1 MNPMQ
6 DSHTKAEREDKAKA
20 YYDAFSK
27 RYDDGRDVGY
37 HALID
42 DLEVDIAKPFARRG
56 KILEL
61 GCGTGLILSRLAEV
75 AEEAHGIDLSEGMI
89 AKARAQGLNVRVGSV
104 TDLPYEDNMFDFV
117 YSYKVL
123 SHVPDIGRALAEAA
137 RVTRPGG
144 HLALE
149 FYNPLSIRYLSKR
162 VAGPRSTGDGQTEAD
177 MYTRWDAPWVIP
189 RLLPPK
195 VELVDFR
202 GVRVFTPAAMAFRVP
217 ALRAPLVALERAA
230 VASPLRYFGGFLV
243 AILRKR
249 A

>member
-1 MNPMQ
+1 MSETQ
-6 DSHTKAEREDKAKA
+6 AETKAAREEGASA

-27 RYDDGRDVGY
+27 RYDEGRDVGY

-42 DLEVDIAKPFARRG
+42 DLEVEIAKPFARRG

-61 GCGTGLILSRLAEV
+61 GCGTGLILSKLASV
-75 AEEAHGIDLSEGMI
+75 ADEAHGIDISEGMI
-89 AKARAQGLNVRVGSV
+89 AKARAQGLDVRVGSV
-104 TDLPYEDNMFDFV
+104 TELPYDDGYFDFV
-117 YSYKVL
+117 YSFKVL

-149 FYNPLSIRYLSKR
+149 FYNPLSLRYLSKR
-162 VAGPRSTGDGQTEAD
+162 LAGPGVTGEGGQTEAD

-195 VELVDFR
+195 VELVGFR
-202 GVRVFTPAAMAFRVP
+202 GVRVFTPAALAFRVP
-217 ALRAPLVALERAA
+217 VLGTSLAALERAA
-230 VASPLRYFGGFLV
+230 VDSPLRWFGGFLV
-243 AILRKR
+243 AILRKG

>member
-1 MNPMQ
+1 M
-6 DSHTKAEREDKAKA
+6 DEAAIDTKSEGERKAKA

-27 RYDDGRDVGY
+27 RYDHGRDVGY

-42 DLEVDIAKPFARRG
+42 DLEVELATPFARRG

-61 GCGTGLILSRLAEV
+61 GCGTGLILSRLAAV
-75 AEEAHGIDLSEGMI
+75 ADEAHGIDLSEGMI
-89 AKARAQGLNVRVGSV
+89 AKARAQGLDVKVGSV
-104 TDLPYEDNMFDFV
+104 TDLPYPDGTFDFV
-117 YSYKVL
+117 YSFKVL

-149 FYNPLSIRYLSKR
+149 FYNPLSLRYLGKR
-162 VAGPRSTGDGQTEAD
+162 LAGPGITGEGGQTEAD

-189 RLLPPK
+189 RILPPK
-195 VELVDFR
+195 VELVGFR
-202 GVRVFTPAAMAFRVP
+202 GVRVFTPAAAAYRVP
-217 ALRAPLVALERAA
+217 VLRTALVTLERAA
-230 VASPLRYFGGFLV
+230 VDSPLRWFGGFLV

-249 A
+249 P

>member
-1 MNPMQ
+1 MTETAIETEPGSQ
-6 DSHTKAEREDKAKA
+6 KQAKA

-27 RYDDGRDVGY
+27 RYDEGRDVGY

-42 DLEVDIAKPFARRG
+42 DLEVEIATPFARRG

-75 AEEAHGIDLSEGMI
+75 ADEAHGIDLSEGMI
-89 AKARAQGLNVRVGSV
+89 AKAKAQGLDVRVGSV
-104 TDLPYEDNMFDFV
+104 TELPYADAEFDFV
-117 YSYKVL
+117 YSFKVL
-123 SHVPDIGRALAEAA
+123 SHVPDIGRALSEAA

-149 FYNPLSIRYLSKR
+149 FYNPLSLRYLVKR
-162 VAGPRSTGDGQTEAD
+162 LARPGVTGDGGQTEAD
-177 MYTRWDAPWVIP
+177 MYTRWDAPWIIQ

-195 VELVDFR
+195 VELVGFR
-202 GVRVFTPAAMAFRVP
+202 GVRVFTPAAAAFRVP
-217 ALRAPLVALERAA
+217 ALRASLVTLERAA
-230 VASPLRYFGGFLV
+230 VDSPLRWFGGFLV

>member
-1 MNPMQ
+1 MQ
-6 DSHTKAEREDKAKA
+6 ETQTDAKAHQESKARA

-27 RYDDGRDVGY
+27 RYDDGRDAGY

-42 DLEVDIAKPFARRG
+42 DLEVDIATPFARNG

-61 GCGTGLILSRLAEV
+61 GCGTGLILRRLEEV
-75 AEEAHGIDLSEGMI
+75 EKEAKGIDLSEGMI
-89 AKARAQGLNVRVGSV
+89 DKARAQGLDVTVGSV
-104 TDLPYEDNMFDFV
+104 TDLPYEDGYFDLV
-117 YSYKVL
+117 YSFKVL

-149 FYNPLSIRYLSKR
+149 FYNPLSLRYLVKR
-162 VAGPRSTGDGQTEAD
+162 IGRPGATGDAQTEAD
-177 MYTRWDAPWVIP
+177 MFTRWDAPWVIP

-195 VELVDFR
+195 VELVGYR

-217 ALRAPLVALERAA
+217 LVKDALVHLERGA
-230 VASPLRYFGGFLV
+230 VASPLRFFGGFLV

>member
-1 MNPMQ
+1 MTETTAE
-6 DSHTKAEREDKAKA
+6 TKAEGEAKAKA

-42 DLEVDIAKPFARRG
+42 DLEVDIATPFARRA

-61 GCGTGLILSRLAEV
+61 GCGTGLILSRLAKV

-89 AKARAQGLNVRVGSV
+89 AKAKAQGLDVRVGSV
-104 TDLPYEDNMFDFV
+104 TELPYDDGYFDFV
-117 YSYKVL
+117 YSFKVL

-149 FYNPLSIRYLSKR
+149 FYNPLSLRYLGKR
-162 VAGPRSTGDGQTEAD
+162 LAGPGITGDGGQTEAD
-177 MYTRWDAPWVIP
+177 MFTRWDAPWVIP

-195 VELVDFR
+195 VELVGYR
-202 GVRVFTPAAMAFRVP
+202 GVRVFTPAAVAFRVP
-217 ALRAPLVALERAA
+217 ALRTSLVALERAA
-230 VASPLRYFGGFLV
+230 VDSPLRWFGGFLV